1 MPAPCPARRR
11 SFNYCTACSTP
22 GTHRCGGEIQCTR
35 GDGAPSLTI
44 HLCGGKRN
52 APAEA
57 GRLLL
62 LSHLNGGGHS
72 AAVLGRSTPLLSRL
86 SGGQLQR
93 ASGADSL
100 HFLLSHL
107 CGGQHCALKSRSA
120 ASRNRHFADNPAGGE
135 NVGARNHPV
144 SEVQPFPALLRF
156 TKHPRERGEFGGET
170 TMPMKIRCF
179 QHHPGTEASP
189 KAGNEPDVLVRPC

>member
-1 MPAPCPARRR
+1 MVANPVLRLAPKH
-11 SFNYCTACSTP
+11 F
-22 GTHRCGGEIQCTR
+22 
-35 GDGAPSLTI
+35 
-44 HLCGGKRN
+44 
-52 APAEA
+52 
-57 GRLLL
+57 
-62 LSHLNGGGHS
+62 
-72 AAVLGRSTPLLSRL
+72 LLSRL
-86 SGGQLQR
+86 FGGQLQR
-93 ASGADSL
+93 ASWAVSL

-120 ASRNRHFADNPAGGE
+120 ASRNRPFAYNPAGGE

-179 QHHPGTEASP
+179 QHHSGTEASP
-189 KAGNEPDVLVRPC
+189 HAGNEPDVLVRPC